1 MNTRRK
7 FIKNTSALTVGLI
20 ANNFLFN
27 SKAYS
32 KDNIDNKILGTEN
45 LFQNPP
51 LFDTTNVM
59 MIMNSTHEFVSG
71 VNSNI
76 ISLGGG
82 FPAPTIKVKK
92 GDTLNVSFHNMLGE
106 NTNIHWHG
114 IYAPENMDGH
124 PSNFLKPNQAF
135 TYEYQIIQ
143 RAGTYYY
150 HSHNHMTTA
159 KQVYNGMYGFLII
172 VDDEEKSLNL
182 PSAEFEMLMA
192 IQDIRLGTNDKL
204 LYAPNALD
212 KMEGWLGNI
221 TLLNGIMNT
230 VKKVSKDSYRLR
242 LVNASN
248 ARIYKLAFDDLRTFN
263 IIGTDGGLLEKP
275 FEVTSVFLGP
285 AERLDIIVD
294 FKGDSVGNSVKFI
307 SESYDPPVGHMGKPT
322 YPQGIKLDI
331 IRFDILDESKSSFTL
346 PLKLS
351 VIEKIPELNS
361 VKTRNF
367 ELQMQMMSMKHTIN
381 NKFYD
386 MDRIDET
393 INFGDIE
400 IWNFVNKDIDMMHPI
415 HIHGLQFQILSRS
428 SSPEIPE
435 YEQGWKDT
443 FLINGGETVRV
454 IAKFNGYEG
463 KYLLHC
469 HNLEH
474 EDDGMMHNYNVI
486 NSTSVENESKSAI
499 EIYPNPA
506 KDFVTIT
513 NIDQSNINDLKIFDF
528 NGNIITKYK
537 SSLNNGILTIN
548 LSDISSGN
556 YFITLKNQLL
566 KFSIVK

>member
-1 MNTRRK
+1 MNTRRN
-7 FIKNTSALTVGLI
+7 FIKGTSALTVGVL
-20 ANNFLFN
+20 ANNFLYN
-27 SKAYS
+27 NKAYS
-32 KDNIDNKILGTEN
+32 KEDFENKLLETEN

-59 MIMNSTHEFVSG
+59 MIMNSTHELVSG

-82 FPAPTIKVKK
+82 FPGPTIKVKK
-92 GDTLNVSFHNMLGE
+92 GDLFNVSFHNMLSE

-114 IYAPENMDGH
+114 IYAPDNMDGH

-143 RAGTYYY
+143 RAGTYFY

-172 VDDEEKSLNL
+172 VDDEEKLLNL

-204 LYAPNALD
+204 IYSPNALD
-212 KMEGWLGNI
+212 KMEGWLGNQV
-221 TLLNGIMNT
+221 LVNGIMNT

-248 ARIYKLAFDDLRTFN
+248 ARIYKLAFDDMRTFN

-275 FEVTSVFLGP
+275 VEVTSVLFAP

-294 FKGDSVGNSVKFI
+294 FKGDSIGNSVKFI

-322 YPQGIKLDI
+322 YPQGINLDI
-331 IRFDILDESKSSFTL
+331 IRFDIEDETKSSFTL
-346 PLKLS
+346 PEKLS
-351 VIEKIPELNS
+351 VIEKISEINS
-361 VKTRNF
+361 VKTRKF
-367 ELQMQMMSMKHTIN
+367 ELQMQMMNMKHTIN
-381 NKFYD
+381 NKLYD
-386 MDRIDET
+386 MERIDET

-400 IWNFVNKDIDMMHPI
+400 IWDFVNKDLDMMHPI

-428 SSPEIPE
+428 SSTELPEQE
-435 YEQGWKDT
+435 KGWKDT
-443 FLINGGETVRV
+443 FLINGGETVKV
-454 IAKFNGYEG
+454 IAKFNGYKG

-474 EDDGMMHNYNVI
+474 EDDGMMLNYNVV
-486 NSTSVENESKSAI
+486 NSTFVENESINAI

-506 KDFVTIT
+506 KDFVSIT
-513 NIDQSNINDLKIFDF
+513 NIDNSEIGDMKIFDL

-537 SSLNNGILTIN
+537 SSLNNRILTIN
-548 LSDISSGN
+548 LSDMSSG
-556 YFITLKNQLL
+556 YYYISLKNKLL
-566 KFSIVK
+566 KFTKLK

>member
-1 MNTRRK
+1 MNTRRN
-7 FIKNTSALTVGLI
+7 FIKGTSALTVGVL
-20 ANNFLFN
+20 ANNFLYN
-27 SKAYS
+27 NKAYS
-32 KDNIDNKILGTEN
+32 KEDFENKLLETEN
-45 LFQNPP
+45 LFQNPF

-59 MIMNSTHEFVSG
+59 MIMNSTHELVSG

-82 FPAPTIKVKK
+82 FPGPTIKVKK
-92 GDTLNVSFHNMLGE
+92 GDLFNVSFHNMLSE

-114 IYAPENMDGH
+114 IYAPDNMDGH

-143 RAGTYYY
+143 RAGTYFY

-192 IQDIRLGTNDKL
+192 IQDIRIGTNDKL
-204 LYAPNALD
+204 IYSPNALD
-212 KMEGWLGNI
+212 KMEGWLGNQV
-221 TLLNGIMNT
+221 LVNGIMNT

-248 ARIYKLAFDDLRTFN
+248 ARIYKLAFDDMRTFN

-275 FEVTSVFLGP
+275 VEVTSVLFAP

-294 FKGDSVGNSVKFI
+294 FKGDVTGNSVKLI
-307 SESYDPPVGHMGKPT
+307 SESYTPPIGHMGKPT
-322 YPQGIKLDI
+322 YPQGINLDI
-331 IRFDILDESKSSFTL
+331 IRFDIEDETKSSFTL
-346 PLKLS
+346 PSKLS
-351 VIEKIPELNS
+351 FIEKIPEINS
-361 VKTRNF
+361 VKTRKF
-367 ELQMQMMSMKHTIN
+367 ELQMQMMNMKHTIN
-381 NKFYD
+381 NKLYD
-386 MDRIDET
+386 MERIDET

-400 IWNFVNKDIDMMHPI
+400 IWDFVNKDLDMMHPI

-428 SSPEIPE
+428 SSTELPEQE
-435 YEQGWKDT
+435 KGWKDT
-443 FLINGGETVRV
+443 FLINGGETVKV
-454 IAKFNGYEG
+454 IAKFNGYKG

-474 EDDGMMHNYNVI
+474 EDDGMMLNYNVVD
-486 NSTSVENESKSAI
+486 STSVENESISAI
-499 EIYPNPA
+499 GIYPNPA
-506 KDFVTIT
+506 KDFVSIT

-528 NGNIITKYK
+528 NGNIITKYN

-556 YFITLKNQLL
+556 YFIALKNQLL